1 MSLEAHFLP
10 TFGAYPDGDGFLLVA
25 TQRFC
30 GVHAPVAQ
38 PEQIVFGFQWHLKQS
53 IIKLLRIKYNKIV
66 YFYYVNKRS
75 FNGSCI

>member
-25 TQRFC
+25 TQRFR

-38 PEQIVFGFQWHLKQS
+38 PEQVILGFQWNLQENIDKL
-53 IIKLLRIKYNKIV
+53 IISLCKK
-66 YFYYVNKRS
+66 KR
-75 FNGSCI
+75 FQ